1 MKGGSVHILASKR
14 DGTFYIGVTGDL
26 PGRMAELPMLALFPD
41 SPGATASKCWSGT
54 STTAASDLRHR
65 QPAPETII
73 PLQER
78 PAMDQYSNR
87 TNHVSQAM
95 STGKQTKVALFMT
108 ASKTEDS
115 DEIDK
120 FMVE

>member
-54 STTAASDLRHR
+54 STTAASDLRHPIAGTGNNHPVAGKASHGPIFKPDQSRGPGHEHWKTDEGGSIHDGIQNRRLRRNR
-65 QPAPETII
+65 QI
-73 PLQER
+73 
-78 PAMDQYSNR
+78 
-87 TNHVSQAM
+87 H
-95 STGKQTKVALFMT
+95 G
-108 ASKTEDS
+108 
-115 DEIDK
+115 
-120 FMVE
+120 